1 MCNSCSYITLKDQLL
16 CETSSLDNEISFLLA
31 HNTICPRKAEVT
43 SSAFFP
49 PPFTLQ
55 PSVLI
60 QVEKL
65 HND

>member
-31 HNTICPRKAEVT
+31 HSTICPRKAEVT

-49 PPFTLQ
+49 
-55 PSVLI
+55 
-60 QVEKL
+60 L
-65 HND
+65 HLLFSHLF